1 MSTVEVKRAIVSRP
15 TEGEFLRMVGR
26 IKITSEQTNGAF
38 EVFELDGPG
47 SPPPHVHHEHD
58 ELFYIIKGTYTF
70 IIENQELQV
79 PAGSVVF
86 VPRGLNHSF
95 KHSEGASF
103 LGVLI
108 PGGMEGFF
116 REMSEAITTGRNE
129 TEFRATHAGKYDSWP
144 VDAAKP
150 SSH

>member
-1 MSTVEVKRAIVSRP
+1 MSTTEVKPAIVSRP

-38 EVFELDGPG
+38 EVLELDGPG
-47 SPPPHVHHEHD
+47 SPPPHVHRDHD
-58 ELFYIIKGTYTF
+58 ELFYIIRGTYTF
-70 IIENQELQV
+70 LIEAHEVEV

-86 VPRGLNHSF
+86 IPRGLKHSF

-103 LGVLI
+103 LGVLM

-116 REMSEAITTGRNE
+116 REMSEAITTGRDH
-129 TEFRATHAGKYDSWP
+129 TEFRATHAGKYDSSP
-144 VDAAKP
+144 VA
-150 SSH
+150 